1 MATIFYGTANKLYE
15 DYEKKRVRRPIS
27 IEESPRDKWRYL
39 KNGVFIMS
47 AFAGI
52 GLPGIGVAYGLTE
65 MRRIEKEQEW
75 ASMNKQ

>member
-1 MATIFYGTANKLYE
+1 MATIFYRTANELYK
-15 DYEKKRVRRPIS
+15 DYEKRVRRPIS
-27 IEESPRDKWRYL
+27 IEERPRDEWRYL
-39 KNGVFIMS
+39 KNGLFAMS

-65 MRRIEKEQEW
+65 MRRRQKEDQW